1 MVSQSFCSFF
11 HTRIC
16 ILDEK
21 YNYAIPMFDKD
32 FLELE
37 DITVLHFLG
46 SRKPWLQNLNYSEN
60 ERAAFKLY
68 KEYQEKLEKLI
79 D

>member
-1 MVSQSFCSFF
+1 
-11 HTRIC
+11 
-16 ILDEK
+16 
-21 YNYAIPMFDKD
+21 MFDKD

-46 SRKPWLQNLNYSEN
+46 SRKPWLQNINYSEN
-60 ERAAFKLY
+60 ERAAFELY
-68 KEYQEKLEKLI
+68 KEYQEKVEKLI